1 MRRLIAGELRT
12 GWPVVLA
19 CFAAAVFAWGF
30 AAFGPAVYLAE
41 LQRQYGRS
49 AAMIGSATTVAF
61 IVGAGLVPWAGTAIE
76 RLGARVV
83 LTGGLLLIGAGVIG
97 LSQAAAPWQL
107 YAWNLLIGCGWAG
120 ASSTAISTTLA
131 GYFDQRLGLALNL
144 GLTGASAGGF
154 AVAPGLVAL
163 SHRYS
168 LRIAVPAL
176 ALTLILVILPLIWI
190 GIRRP
195 GGGPYRRSASGGQGG
210 PLPILATRS
219 AALRNARFWSVAG
232 PFGLAMSALVG
243 MMVYQLSYL
252 LPLIGVAGA
261 SVALFCTSASA
272 AVGRL
277 IFSALVDRLDQRPSQ
292 RGDLRQPS
300 RGFDPDDRD
309 AKNTDG
315 SLCRQHYF
323 RTVHGQRRRSAV
335 LDHSARI
342 RAFVIWPVARPVDRD
357 RASRL
362 FAEPHPAR
370 RRARPDGRLSGGAR
384 RLRRAATGGGAAGH
398 SRCYREA
405 AGRGAARKTATK
417 RLMLCNDGV
426 RYTQRAIER

>member
-190 GIRRP
+190 GIR
-195 GGGPYRRSASGGQGG
+195 GAGPHRRSASGGQGG

-219 AALRNARFWSVAG
+219 AALRNG
-232 PFGLAMSALVG
+232 
-243 MMVYQLSYL
+243 
-252 LPLIGVAGA
+252 
-261 SVALFCTSASA
+261 
-272 AVGRL
+272 
-277 IFSALVDRLDQRPSQ
+277 
-292 RGDLRQPS
+292 
-300 RGFDPDDRD
+300 
-309 AKNTDG
+309 
-315 SLCRQHYF
+315 
-323 RTVHGQRRRSAV
+323 
-335 LDHSARI
+335 
-342 RAFVIWPVARPVDRD
+342 
-357 RASRL
+357 RASGRS
-362 FAEPHPAR
+362 PAR
-370 RRARPDGRLSGGAR
+370 SGW
-384 RLRRAATGGGAAGH
+384 
-398 SRCYREA
+398 RCRHWSE
-405 AGRGAARKTATK
+405 
-417 RLMLCNDGV
+417 
-426 RYTQRAIER
+426 

>member
-41 LQRQYGRS
+41 LQRQYGWS

-277 IFSALVDRLDQRPSQ
+277 IFSALVDRLDQRPVSAATFASQ
-292 RGDLRQPS
+292 AAALTLMIVMPRTPTALYAGSIIFGLRMGNVAALPS
-300 RGFDPDDRD
+300 LIIQREFAPSSFGLLLGLSTAIGQVTYSLSPAPLGVARDR
-309 AKNTDG
+309 TG
-315 SLCRQHYF
+315 GYR
-323 RTVHGQRRRSAV
+323 AV
-335 LDHSARI
+335 LGVCVGLQLAAALLVI
-342 RAFVIWPVARPVDRD
+342 R
-357 RASRL
+357 
-362 FAEPHPAR
+362 
-370 RRARPDGRLSGGAR
+370 G
-384 RLRRAATGGGAAGH
+384 
-398 SRCYREA
+398 
-405 AGRGAARKTATK
+405 
-417 RLMLCNDGV
+417 
-426 RYTQRAIER
+426 AIERRLGEGRLGRRQQNG